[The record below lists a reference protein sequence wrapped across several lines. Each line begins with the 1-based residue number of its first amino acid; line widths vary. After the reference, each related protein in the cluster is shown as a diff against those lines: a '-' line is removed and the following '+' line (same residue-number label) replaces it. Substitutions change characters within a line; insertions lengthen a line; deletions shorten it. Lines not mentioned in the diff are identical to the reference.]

1 MLKKLK
7 QETKQGMWVYTGT
20 REMSLCLNSLIVES
34 YKFTYA
40 KLGLQTFSK
49 YYAKG
54 IFICG
59 RGSVLK
65 AFFYRPYYKFI
76 TKSLKQ
82 KLAQKPTYFNSL
94 FELTVQENKK
104 VKKTVKNL
112 AEFLSQSK
120 LEFENAKKF
129 YLEFRNIFLLFFP
142 LQVFPFLVEEVLC
155 GSGNQ
160 RLLNKYENILVKW
173 RKKTH
178 ETEIELENLFSLF
191 LNKFKRKFKI
201 DFRYWND
208 YEMMKYF
215 STLKKPSVKE
225 LSKRRRSYLM
235 IRNIESKPPYQI
247 VTDKHKEQICRFL
260 NKITKPKITG
270 NEFSGKPIYKGY
282 IIGKIYVARKKN
294 DFKKIP
300 AKQIVIS
307 RVFELDD
314 LRILKTK
321 KIKGVISE
329 EGGITTHIAITG
341 RELKVPI
348 IAGVKG
354 IMEIIKDGD
363 LVEVDANKGVV
374 KIIKRA

>member
-1 MLKKLK
+1 MVIILKKLK
-7 QETKQGMWVYTGT
+7 QEAKQGMWIYTGT
-20 REMSLCLNSLIVES
+20 REMSLCLNSLMAES
-34 YKFTYA
+34 YKFTYT

-59 RGSVLK
+59 KGLVLK
-65 AFFYRPYYKFI
+65 AFFYQPYYKFI

-104 VKKTVKNL
+104 IKNPIENL
-112 AEFLSQSK
+112 AELLSQSK

-191 LNKFKRKFKI
+191 LNKFKKKFKI
-201 DFRYWND
+201 DFRYWSD

-235 IRNIESKPPYQI
+235 IRNIESKPPY
-247 VTDKHKEQICRFL
+247 
-260 NKITKPKITG
+260 
-270 NEFSGKPIYKGY
+270 
-282 IIGKIYVARKKN
+282 
-294 DFKKIP
+294 
-300 AKQIVIS
+300 QIVIS

-348 IAGVKG
+348 IVGVKG
-354 IMEIIKDGD
+354 VMEIIKDGD
-363 LVEVDANKGVV
+363 LVEVDAEKGIV
-374 KIIKRA
+374 KILKKA